1 MPLKYIPIIPCLT
14 ELRFKFQS
22 SGVQQFQEGVDREG
36 KVTVVK
42 LGENEQDVV
51 FTMDFVFAS
60 TGAGKYKI
68 C

>member
-1 MPLKYIPIIPCLT
+1 M
-14 ELRFKFQS
+14 
-22 SGVQQFQEGVDREG
+22 
-36 KVTVVK
+36 VK